1 MMACPGC
8 RKSIWYSMPNDYLRK
23 MVKTLKV
30 ECPRYH
36 CNSSVQMGD
45 LVTHLN
51 SCVNSTPPSM
61 DELGG
66 YLKDF
71 PDPHEFVKTFK
82 FHEALLIS
90 MKSYTDEKDWD
101 YSYFLEN
108 FIHYY

>member
-1 MMACPGC
+1 MACPGC
-8 RKSIWYSMPNDYLRK
+8 RQSIWYSTPNQYLRK

-45 LVTHLN
+45 LITHLN

-82 FHEALLIS
+82 FCKRCLDTAYFQRYIS
-90 MKSYTDEKDWD
+90 QIKSQT
-101 YSYFLEN
+101 
-108 FIHYY
+108 